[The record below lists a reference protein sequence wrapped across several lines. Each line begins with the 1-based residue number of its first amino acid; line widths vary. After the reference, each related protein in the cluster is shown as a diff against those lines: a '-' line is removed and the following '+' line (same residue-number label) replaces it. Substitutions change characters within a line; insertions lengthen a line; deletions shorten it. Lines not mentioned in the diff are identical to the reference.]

1 MVASHDATA
10 ASHHDV
16 DLRVEGER
24 ETPFRRQ
31 PRINAAPEPS
41 EYPAL
46 LDSSQ
51 WTRSATLPQNDHF
64 TTPSQRIGRHYRQ
77 RLDEQNVE
85 QLAHRRSERTA
96 PISPLRP
103 TIDRKGYAVGLACRP
118 LLQPI
123 GQEEEY
129 PESTSMLGVI
139 GRQCEADEEAR
150 QAVFQGTHREAH
162 LSNADVLRQR
172 LDNYVLAGVD
182 ESTLAPFNDEWADN
196 AMEQVPSRL
205 TGVPQ
210 EQVAGMVDEMLSEV
224 QDDYYTAVKTS
235 MVRYV
240 LKVTPPPPLPPRPP
254 ARPPSPIHPCQPP
267 PALPHLLVGFPRQNP
282 AEARRVEIAAPPRPF
297 ELSTFHPSQDASVAA
312 CAAPLSHDSMSLGA
326 WHQNVLSGFEGI
338 DRTLAVNHD
347 GMLQMLDL
355 WGLYSHLLLCNVAPL
370 PPTSPME
377 LDAFKD
383 LQHSHCEK
391 VVQALKKKWF
401 PAVLEIFRREMQQ
414 EDEGNNGGGPE
425 GSPLLA
431 AVSTL
436 MSNQLRGLLTA
447 SIQALVSFMERYE
460 QTNEEEAD
468 LHSELV
474 HDIPADRPPACRRR
488 RSGGAAADGRAS
500 LGRLAGLWT
509 APPTRDEPGEPSPL
523 VGGGGSGHRHVL
535 VGPGRGWLAWRLS
548 RCTCLPV
555 CQAAALRRQ
564 DARRGRR
571 LQVRAVA
578 GRPHQGGAGGRRP
591 VRRDDEHDPAH
602 RERAGQGHG
611 GRRAAAH
618 CGERRGGDGH
628 ARQAAAAGARREE
641 LRAHRADE
649 RRVRALCLRPLGGH
663 RQEGRRLRQGEEAAG
678 GGEHRDRKVRPRRQ
692 GHRQALA
699 ARGPLQHVRP

>member
-1 MVASHDATA
+1 MANHE
-10 ASHHDV
+10 V

-41 EYPAL
+41 DYPAL

-85 QLAHRRSERTA
+85 QLARRRTERTA

-123 GQEEEY
+123 EQEEY

-139 GRQCEADEEAR
+139 GRQRQAEDQAR

-210 EQVAGMVDEMLSEV
+210 ETVAGMVDEMLSEV
-224 QDDYYTAVKTS
+224 QEDYYTAVKTS

-240 LKVTPPPPLPPRPP
+240 LKVPPRLLPTPARSPPPSLLSP
-254 ARPPSPIHPCQPP
+254 A
-267 PALPHLLVGFPRQNP
+267 RQNP

-312 CAAPLSHDSMSLGA
+312 CAAPLTHDSMSLGA
-326 WHQNVLSGFEGI
+326 WHQNVLNGFEGI

-377 LDAFKD
+377 VDAFKD

-414 EDEGNNGGGPE
+414 QEEVGGGGGGSE

-447 SIQALVSFMERYE
+447 SIQALVTFMERYE
-460 QTNEEEAD
+460 QTAQEEAD

-474 HDIPADRPPACRRR
+474 HDIPGD
-488 RSGGAAADGRAS
+488 
-500 LGRLAGLWT
+500 
-509 APPTRDEPGEPSPL
+509 
-523 VGGGGSGHRHVL
+523 
-535 VGPGRGWLAWRLS
+535 
-548 RCTCLPV
+548 
-555 CQAAALRRQ
+555 
-564 DARRGRR
+564 
-571 LQVRAVA
+571 
-578 GRPHQGGAGGRRP
+578 RRP
-591 VRRDDEHDPAH
+591 RVLNAQYRWRHSWLPMPPW
-602 RERAGQGHG
+602 AGSPGS
-611 GRRAAAH
+611 
-618 CGERRGGDGH
+618 
-628 ARQAAAAGARREE
+628 
-641 LRAHRADE
+641 
-649 RRVRALCLRPLGGH
+649 
-663 RQEGRRLRQGEEAAG
+663 
-678 GGEHRDRKVRPRRQ
+678 
-692 GHRQALA
+692 
-699 ARGPLQHVRP
+699 